1 MWLFLYYI
9 FRFDTFIIIMHAPR
23 VTSIDIFWR
32 YVKAHKKQMEKRL
45 RYPRVV
51 SKQKRIRAI
60 FHTHKRNPPHPMQ
73 HTEKGEKKIEEEIEI
88 GSSKES
94 DLNKG
99 KKIEEDSFYAF
110 IDSKERDCN
119 WLQDE
124 DATVRA
130 FASCGVGHN
139 CHLQGCDVLVVPAK

>member
-1 MWLFLYYI
+1 
-9 FRFDTFIIIMHAPR
+9 
-23 VTSIDIFWR
+23 
-32 YVKAHKKQMEKRL
+32 MEKRL

-130 FASCGVGHN
+130 FASCVVLAITATYRAAMCWSYQPSRELRCWPVQLQVSCFLFFFSRPHITARGVY
-139 CHLQGCDVLVVPAK
+139 LRAR